1 MALDPNPSAS
11 TRRIVVRALLFA
23 APLLISA
30 IALPRILGSVHAVR
44 QAAPLAAGV
53 PQPETAELPPKPPE
67 SPTPDQ
73 IDRAADAAKA
83 LGEAERG
90 WRKVELIAPGVPV
103 APGTEQ
109 TAPFQGFGL
118 SLESDPEG
126 ATVAVDG
133 RVLGE
138 TPLFTGFPCTPGE
151 ILRLRVSRD
160 PLPARELTTACR
172 ADTLV
177 KLRVR
182 LGR

>member
-1 MALDPNPSAS
+1 MALDPHTSAS
-11 TRRIVVRALLFA
+11 TRRIAVRALLLL
-23 APLLISA
+23 APLALSA
-30 IALPRILGSVHAVR
+30 LAIPRVLVSLRAAR
-44 QAAPLAAGV
+44 QPAPLAAGL
-53 PQPETAELPPKPPE
+53 PQPEAAEPPPKPPE

-73 IDRAADAAKA
+73 IEKSADAAKA

-90 WRKVELIAPGVPV
+90 WRKVEIIAPGAPV
-103 APGTEQ
+103 APGAEQ

-138 TPLFTGFPCTPGE
+138 TPLLTGLTCTPGA
-151 ILRLRVSRD
+151 ILRLRVSRE
-160 PLPARELTTACR
+160 PLPVRELTTACR

-182 LGR
+182 LGP